1 MFIFEG
7 NEIETDS
14 EGYLKDTTQWSE
26 AMAEVIAA
34 QEGITLAVEHWEV
47 VRFVREFYLE
57 FNTSPAIRMLVKAMA
72 NKFGLRAYISHYL
85 FPGDAGFFI
94 IIEFFPIL
102 TPARKH
108 RIRFPV
114 EIIAGLT
121 GVMYRVH
128 DVNRLF
134 CFYKIS
140 HNF

>member
-57 FNTSPAIRMLVKAMA
+57 FNTAPAIRMLVKAMA
-72 NKFGLRAYISHYL
+72 NKFGEEKGNSRYLYRL
-85 FPGDAGFFI
+85 FPKG
-94 IIEFFPIL
+94 
-102 TPARKH
+102 PAKQATK
-108 RIRFPV
+108 
-114 EIIAGLT
+114 IAGLPKP
-121 GVMYRVH
+121 VK
-128 DVNRLF
+128 
-134 CFYKIS
+134 CI
-140 HNF
+140 